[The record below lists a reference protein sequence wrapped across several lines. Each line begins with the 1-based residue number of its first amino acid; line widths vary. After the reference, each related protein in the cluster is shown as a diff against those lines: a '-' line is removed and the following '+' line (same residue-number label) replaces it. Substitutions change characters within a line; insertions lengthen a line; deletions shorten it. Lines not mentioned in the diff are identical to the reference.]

1 MGIRVNAIQP
11 GLIRT
16 AMTAAMRPEILEQR
30 IADIPL
36 GRMGEPADV
45 AKAALFLASDLSSYI
60 TGTVIEVSGGRH
72 I

>member
-1 MGIRVNAIQP
+1 
-11 GLIRT
+11 
-16 AMTAAMRPEILEQR
+16 MTAAMRPDVLEQR

-36 GRMGEPADV
+36 GRMGEPAEV

-60 TGTVIEVSGGRH
+60 TGIVIEVSGGRH